1 VRDADDLTVLR
12 HSTAHIMAQAVCAL
26 WPGAKY
32 AIGPP
37 IDDGF
42 YYDFDLP
49 VQLSPEDLERI
60 EAQMREIVAA
70 DQPFIREEVGRE
82 EALKRFGDQPYKK
95 EIIERVGDPEAE
107 AEGATGETITVYR
120 NDGWQDLCLG
130 PHIESTGRL
139 GAFKLLSLAGAYW
152 RGDENRPMLQRIY
165 GTAWFSRE
173 ELDDYLKRREEAE
186 RRDHRKLGRDLDLF
200 SFPDEL
206 GSGLAVWHPRGGVF
220 RKELEDFVRDLH
232 LQRGYEI
239 VASPHLARSVLWE
252 TSGHLEKYRENMYP
266 AMEAPAGEYFVKP
279 MNCPFHVLIY
289 RSRTRS
295 YRELP
300 IRLSEL
306 GTVYRY
312 ERAGVL
318 HGMLRL
324 RGLTQDDSHI
334 FCTPD
339 QLVEE
344 IVGVFDL
351 TLEMHA
357 TFGFTDPVIALSTK
371 PGQAIG
377 EESMWQRATD
387 ALRSALEKSGL
398 PFEVAEGEG
407 AFYGPKVDFHFRDAI
422 GRLWQLTTV
431 QVDFALPERFD
442 LEYMGEDNQR
452 HRPVMVHRAILGS
465 IERFSG
471 VLIEHFAGA
480 FPVWL
485 APEQVR
491 VVPIADRHAP
501 HARVLA
507 DSMRSGGLR
516 VGVDDSRQTVAK
528 KVREGQLMK
537 VPYVLVVGDK
547 EMESGSVSVRDRGGN
562 EVRDIPIDTF
572 VARVVEED
580 LSRSLSTG
588 EVLDMATA
596 ALTSPAREA
605 PPGEAK
611 PAAKKKAAT
620 RKKAVTA
627 KPPVK
632 KKTVTKKSA
641 ARKKA
646 AAPAKKRKPGSGRS
660 PRRRS

>member
-1 VRDADDLTVLR
+1 MSESDDLTVLR
-12 HSTAHIMAQAVCAL
+12 HSTAHVMAQAVCDL

-37 IDDGF
+37 IEDGF

-49 VQLSPEDLERI
+49 VQLTPRDLEKI
-60 EAQMREIVAA
+60 EARMRKIVAA
-70 DQPFIREEVGRE
+70 DQSFVREEVSRE
-82 EALKRFGDQPYKK
+82 EALKRFAEQPFKK
-95 EIIERVGDPEAE
+95 EIIERVGDPEAK
-107 AEGATGETITVYR
+107 AEGAAGETVTVYR
-120 NDGWQDLCLG
+120 NDGWEDLCLG
-130 PHIESTGRL
+130 PHVESTGKIRT
-139 GAFKLLSLAGAYW
+139 FKLLSLAGAYW
-152 RGDENRPMLQRIY
+152 RGDEKRPMLQRVY
-165 GTAWFSRE
+165 GTAWFTDE
-173 ELDDYLKRREEAE
+173 ELDDYLRRREEAE

-206 GSGLAVWHPRGGVF
+206 GSGLAVWHPRGGIF

-232 LQRGYEI
+232 LQRGYEV

-266 AMEAPAGEYFVKP
+266 AMEAESGEYFVKP

-295 YRELP
+295 YRDLP
-300 IRLSEL
+300 MRLSEL
-306 GTVYRY
+306 GTVYRH

-351 TLEMHA
+351 TLEIHK
-357 TFGFTDPVIALSTK
+357 TFGFTEPVIALSTM

-442 LEYMGEDNQR
+442 IEYMGEDNQR
-452 HRPVMVHRAILGS
+452 HRPVMIHRAILGS

-471 VLIEHFAGA
+471 VLIEHFAGT

-501 HARVLA
+501 HAQALA
-507 DSMRSGGLR
+507 DSMRAGGIR
-516 VGVDDSRQTVAK
+516 VGVDDSRQTVGK
-528 KVREGQLMK
+528 KIREGQLTK
-537 VPYVLVVGDK
+537 VPYLLVVGDK
-547 EMESGSVSVRDRGGN
+547 EMESVTVSVRDRSGN
-562 EVRDIPIDTF
+562 EVRDIPFDTF
-572 VARVVEED
+572 IARVVEED
-580 LSRSLSTG
+580 LTRSLVTG
-588 EVLDMATA
+588 DVLDMETA
-596 ALTSPAREA
+596 ALTSPVRKTATAR
-605 PPGEAK
+605 K
-611 PAAKKKAAT
+611 TTAARRKTTSARKTTAARRKT
-620 RKKAVTA
+620 TAARKTTTARRKTTAVRKTTAKKAVT
-627 KPPVK
+627 
-632 KKTVTKKSA
+632 
-641 ARKKA
+641 RKR
-646 AAPAKKRKPGSGRS
+646 PRKRK
-660 PRRRS
+660 